1 MSVFALDITKQM
13 IRNLFII
20 GMATAGMI
28 KAANAQTMVI
38 TTASYKGT
46 VGSYPVAMQLQQKR
60 QSDTLN
66 GSYYYL
72 RSGREKKIGLTGILQ
87 HPTSLTEKVTV
98 EKNGKYV
105 RETTGRFSI
114 TAPLLATGQLK
125 GSWTNLKTGKQLP
138 VQLQLLAAAEDAP
151 VFYDYELVI
160 HKEKIINL
168 SEQED
173 LRYKATALKIIQEGK
188 VLQTLSGFSEFIG
201 NQPEIELEDLNF
213 DGHFDIK
220 IPISFPDRTK
230 YDGSFLYFI
239 YNPST
244 QKFIRH
250 QQLIDLEYLLF
261 DPVKKEVYKYSEAPE
276 GFVINCYK
284 WRGNEVYLDHT
295 EKAQE

>member
-1 MSVFALDITKQM
+1 ML
-13 IRNLFII
+13 IRLFII
-20 GMATAGMI
+20 GFFAAGMLTVVR
-28 KAANAQTMVI
+28 AQTTVI
-38 TTASYKGT
+38 TKASYKGT
-46 VGSYPVAMQLQQKR
+46 VGSYPIAMQLQQKR
-60 QSDTLN
+60 QVDTLS

-72 RSGREKKIGLTGILQ
+72 RSGREKTINLTGVLQ
-87 HPTSLTEKVTV
+87 HPTLLTEKVAV
-98 EKNGKYV
+98 EKEGKYV

-114 TAPLLATGQLK
+114 TAPLLATGKLN
-125 GSWTNLKTGKQLP
+125 GSWTNTKTGKQLP
-138 VQLQLLAAAEDAP
+138 VQLQLLTAAEDAP

-239 YNPST
+239 YNSST

-261 DPVKKEVYKYSEAPE
+261 DPVKKEIYKYNEAPE

-284 WRGNEVYLDHT
+284 WRGNEVYLNHT